1 MDIWRRSVGADSF
14 GPMLRALLLA
24 EAEPATRAFLER
36 HLASEGFQVLRADA
50 EREALELAEQAHPDL
65 VLVGGLEDAS
75 APDVCRRLREGA
87 PGRSWDR
94 DVPVIVLGEAQADA
108 VDRVQAF
115 ERGCDDFV
123 ARPFHYEELVARI
136 HAVLRRTQLPKRER
150 LAAGPIAI
158 DRATRRV
165 TVHGFSVALAAKEF
179 ELLAKL
185 ATDPTRVFTKEE
197 LLRDVWGF
205 VALGRTRT
213 LDSHASRL
221 RRKLALA
228 GAENCVVNVWGVG
241 YRLLADDVSRLTA

>member
-1 MDIWRRSVGADSF
+1 MS
-14 GPMLRALLLA
+14 RALLLA
-24 EAEPATRAFLER
+24 ETEPGTRAFLER
-36 HLASEGFQVLRADA
+36 HLSGEGFEVLGADA
-50 EREALELAEQAHPDL
+50 EREALELVERARPDL
-65 VLVGGLEDAS
+65 VLIGALEDA
-75 APDVCRRLREGA
+75 AGLEVCRRLREGA

-94 DVPVIVLGEAQADA
+94 DVPVIVLGEARADA

-123 ARPFHYEELVARI
+123 PRPFHYEELVARI
-136 HAVLRRTQLPKRER
+136 HAVLRRTQPAERER
-150 LAAGPIAI
+150 LAAGPVAI

-165 TVHGFSVALAAKEF
+165 TVHGFPVALAAKEF

-185 ATDPTRVFTKEE
+185 ATQPTRVFTKEE
-197 LLRDVWGF
+197 LLREVWDF

-228 GAENCVVNVWGVG
+228 GAENCVLNVWGVG
-241 YRLLADDVSRLTA
+241 YRLLGDEEALRRSA

>member
-1 MDIWRRSVGADSF
+1 MS
-14 GPMLRALLLA
+14 RALLLA
-24 EAEPATRAFLER
+24 EVEPGTRAFLER
-36 HLASEGFQVLRADA
+36 HLLGEGFQVLRADV
-50 EREALELAEQAHPDL
+50 EREALELAERARPDL

-75 APDVCRRLREGA
+75 GPEVCARLREGA
-87 PGRSWDR
+87 PGRCWDR

-108 VDRVQAF
+108 VDRMLAF

-123 ARPFHYEELVARI
+123 PRPFHYEELVARI
-136 HAVLRRTQLPKRER
+136 HAVLRRTQPSRRER
-150 LAAGPIAI
+150 LAAGPVAI

-165 TVHGFSVALAAKEF
+165 TVHGLPVALAAKEF

-197 LLRDVWGF
+197 LLREVWDF

-241 YRLLADDVSRLTA
+241 YRLLADDASRLTA